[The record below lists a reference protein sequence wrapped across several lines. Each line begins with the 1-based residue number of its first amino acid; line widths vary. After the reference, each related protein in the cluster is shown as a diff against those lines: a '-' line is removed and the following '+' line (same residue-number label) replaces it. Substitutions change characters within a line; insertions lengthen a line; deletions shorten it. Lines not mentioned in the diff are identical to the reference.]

1 MASKVESKW
10 MDEHS
15 LTTVKDLEKQ
25 LGFPPSKFHNPEFEK
40 EEQEILEHYKEWLH
54 FNHTDFGNKE
64 RAKSFYDLPET
75 MFYDLMNIDAYYDDS
90 HLAVKDLEITAV
102 SKDFGYVTTIQRY
115 WGTGTDKKDFT
126 FTFRMTSLLR
136 KINGE
141 WKWIHEHVSFPA
153 NLESGY
159 SDLTCGTGTTGK
171 PPM

>member
-1 MASKVESKW
+1 
-10 MDEHS
+10 
-15 LTTVKDLEKQ
+15 
-25 LGFPPSKFHNPEFEK
+25 
-40 EEQEILEHYKEWLH
+40 
-54 FNHTDFGNKE
+54 
-64 RAKSFYDLPET
+64 
-75 MFYDLMNIDAYYDDS
+75 MFYDLMKQIPRGGFGAHYDSIDAYYDDS